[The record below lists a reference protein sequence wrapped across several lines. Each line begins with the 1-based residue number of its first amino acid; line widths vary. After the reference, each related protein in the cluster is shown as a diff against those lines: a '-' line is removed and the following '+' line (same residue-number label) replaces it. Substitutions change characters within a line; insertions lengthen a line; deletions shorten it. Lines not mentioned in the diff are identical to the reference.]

1 MTAPRTAETGDPE
14 LLCYC
19 VGWSRARFAAHV
31 QAAPEADFARACE
44 TSGVGMVCTSCL
56 LNAEVA
62 YTEAKRAA
70 PSGAAGSSAKT
81 GARVWRLPSRG
92 EVADWLVAHSPL
104 VPGKFESVCPAI
116 AGKDFTTIL
125 TVSNAIAPPVG
136 AKSARFGIEVEL
148 RDADGKIAAALSG
161 EAAQGQT
168 WHTDL
173 GAALAPAPDGEIACG
188 SARIVLGAL
197 DRGYKGMVRPH
208 FSIRARRGS
217 AAVHTANASRNASTP
232 HVFSARRAGERH
244 FVHVRNCEARA
255 LTCRVD
261 LRAVDG
267 GETVETRRV
276 LSAWGSAMIELAPR
290 GGGLHS
296 AHVVCDGLQRTYFVS
311 ADADMA
317 RVSVDHV

>member
-1 MTAPRTAETGDPE
+1 MTAPRITEVDDPE

-19 VGWSRARFAAHV
+19 VGWSRTRFAAHV

-62 YTEAKRAA
+62 YADAKRTTPAEAA
-70 PSGAAGSSAKT
+70 LSSAKA
-81 GARVWRLPSRG
+81 GASVWRVPMRARI
-92 EVADWLVAHSPL
+92 ADWLVKHSPL
-104 VPGKFESVCPAI
+104 VPGRFESVCPAI
-116 AGKDFTTIL
+116 ASADLTTIL
-125 TVSNAIAPPVG
+125 TISNAIAPPIG

-148 RDADGKIAAALSG
+148 RDSDGRIAAALSG
-161 EAAQGQT
+161 EAAQGET
-168 WHTDL
+168 WRADL
-173 GAALAPAPDGEIACG
+173 GAALAPAPAGQIACG
-188 SARIVLGAL
+188 SARIVLRAL

-232 HVFSARRAGERH
+232 HVFSTRRPGERH
-244 FVHVRNCEARA
+244 FMHVRNCEARE

-261 LRAVDG
+261 LRSVDAG
-267 GETVETRRV
+267 DATETSRV
-276 LSAWGSAMIELAPR
+276 LPAWGSAMIELAPS

-311 ADADMA
+311 ADADLG